1 MKESNNLLKDMRFP
15 LTNLSMKVVINNN
28 LGVLY
33 NEVVF
38 KDEEFH
44 YDGRSLNK
52 KNLKLDK

>member
-44 YDGRSLNK
+44 YDGRSFNK